1 MCRNCGFTHGCVPF
15 SSRFQRYSKPVLRPD
30 SHLDIYRRSKKSFNN
45 RQLSAL
51 RQLFK
56 WRDELARAEDESTQ

>member
-1 MCRNCGFTHGCVPF
+1 MISLLYVSLVCCLW
-15 SSRFQRYSKPVLRPD
+15 FQRYSKPVLRPD

-51 RQLFK
+51 KQLFK
-56 WRDELARAEDESTQ
+56 WRDELARAEDESAQ